1 MTHDTSP
8 LGHRSSPHTVIASV
22 QFLRAVAALMVLIFH
37 AAYAVHTYGGY
48 EYPYSNAGAAGVDI
62 FFVVS
67 GFVITYITN
76 SRPFSPLDFMVRRLI
91 RIAPVYWFYTT
102 VALVVI
108 LSLPNLAAHLNYTPS
123 HVVMS
128 YVFILSRNNDNIVG
142 TLHGMGWTICYEM
155 YFYMLFAVMMA
166 TLRRFAIH
174 GVACIIIFG
183 AVLEHIIVAP
193 PFALVAISALP
204 LEFLAGCLLAKL
216 YIRGVFLT
224 AVPALAAVALGFALI
239 YWAGALSLVASER
252 DPWRVVFFGL
262 PGVCLV
268 AGLLSL
274 DARGLIWFPR
284 FTIAI
289 GDASYSL
296 YLSHQFVLYAVG
308 KGWVLLGLQNHLP
321 AAFLYGVAV
330 IVPIL
335 AAILAYRWLERPLTR
350 WLNAGWQ
357 RRTPVAAA
365 AG

>member
-1 MTHDTSP
+1 MTHDTPP
-8 LGHRSSPHTVIASV
+8 LGHGSPPHAVIESI
-22 QFLRAVAALMVLIFH
+22 QFLRAVAALMVLFFH

-48 EYPYSNAGAAGVDI
+48 EYAYSNAGAAGVDI

-67 GFVITYITN
+67 GFVITYIT
-76 SRPFSPLDFMVRRLI
+76 SRGPFSPLDFMVRRLI

-102 VALVVI
+102 VTLVII
-108 LSLPNLAAHLNYTPS
+108 LAMPSLAANLKNTPS
-123 HVVMS
+123 HTFMS
-128 YVFILSRNNDNIVG
+128 YMFILSENNDNIVG

-155 YFYMLFAVMMA
+155 YFYVLFAVMMA
-166 TLRRFAIH
+166 TLGRFAIH
-174 GVACIIIFG
+174 GVACVIIVG
-183 AVLEHIIVAP
+183 AVVEHIIVAP

-224 AVPALAAVALGFALI
+224 AVPAVAAVALGCVLI
-239 YWAGALSLVASER
+239 YWAGASELVASER
-252 DPWRVVFFGL
+252 DPWRVMYFGL
-262 PGVCLV
+262 PSVCLV
-268 AGLLSL
+268 AGFLSL

-308 KGWVLLGLQNHLP
+308 KGWALLGLQNHLP
-321 AAFLYGVAV
+321 AASLFGVAM
-330 IVPIL
+330 IAPIL

-350 WLNAGWQ
+350 WLNASWQ
-357 RRTPVAAA
+357 RRTSIAAA